1 MGAPLERL
9 AIDIMD
15 HLPQTKKKDNYLMV
29 VGDYLTKWID
39 VIPIKNQ

>member
-9 AIDIMD
+9 AIDII
-15 HLPQTKKKDNYLMV
+15 PQTKKKDSYMYLMV
-29 VGDYLTKWID
+29 VGDYLTKWIV